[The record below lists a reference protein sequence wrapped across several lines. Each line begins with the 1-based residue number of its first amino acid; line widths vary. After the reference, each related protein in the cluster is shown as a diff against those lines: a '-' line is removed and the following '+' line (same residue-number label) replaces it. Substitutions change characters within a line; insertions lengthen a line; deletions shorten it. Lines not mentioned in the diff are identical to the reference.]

1 MERTDEEIAA
11 LVQKGDDKSFGVL
24 VERYEKKLMRY
35 AKRFL
40 FQYADA
46 EDLVQDVFIKAYVNI
61 RSFDVKRRFSPWIY
75 RIAHNEF
82 INAIKKHGQ
91 EPISLFDVD
100 ALFPR
105 LALHYANEE
114 KFEKK
119 ELKGILEDGLKKL
132 DPKYRE
138 PIVLFHFEELGYK
151 EIAEVLRIPIATVG
165 VRIKR
170 GREAL
175 KKLLENYGRKSH

>member
-11 LVQKGDDKSFGVL
+11 LVQKGDDRSFGIL

-35 AKRFL
+35 ARRFL

-46 EDLVQDVFIKAYVNI
+46 EDLVQDVLIKAYANI
-61 RSFDVKRRFSPWIY
+61 QSFDIKRRFSPWIY
-75 RIAHNEF
+75 RIAHNTF
-82 INAIKKHGQ
+82 INAIKKRGQ

-100 ALFPR
+100 TLFPH
-105 LALHYANEE
+105 LALHYINEE
-114 KFEKK
+114 KFEEK
-119 ELKGILEDGLKKL
+119 ELRETLENGLKKL

-138 PIVLFHFEELGYK
+138 PIVLYHFEELGYK
-151 EIAEVLRIPIATVG
+151 EIAEVLRIPVATVG

-175 KKLLENYGRKSH
+175 KRLLENHGRKP